1 MRLADFTHRYICT
14 RVIAVARTRIGG
26 RFMKPVKK
34 SVAYGPID
42 VHVGKRVRIRRKL
55 LNMSQTDLGDAVGLT
70 FQQIQKYERGANRI
84 SASVLFRL
92 SEILDVPIS
101 FFFDDM
107 PDTIAGTKSGS
118 EATDAPDL
126 SAFNSQDARDLVQA
140 YFRIDDPRI
149 RRRMFD
155 LAKSLARA
163 EQAA

>member
-1 MRLADFTHRYICT
+1 
-14 RVIAVARTRIGG
+14 
-26 RFMKPVKK
+26 MKPVKK

-42 VHVGKRVRIRRKL
+42 IHVGKRVRIRRKL
-55 LNMSQTDLGDAVGLT
+55 MDMSQTDLGDAVGLT

-107 PDTIAGTKSGS
+107 PDELAGPKHETGVS
-118 EATDAPDL
+118 DAPDL
-126 SAFNSQDARDLVQA
+126 SAFSSQDARDLVRA

-155 LAKSLARA
+155 LAKSLAKA

>member
-1 MRLADFTHRYICT
+1 
-14 RVIAVARTRIGG
+14 
-26 RFMKPVKK
+26 MKPVKK

-55 LNMSQTDLGDAVGLT
+55 LDMSQTDLGDAVGLT

-92 SEILDVPIS
+92 SEVLDVPIS

-107 PDTIAGTKSGS
+107 PDEIAGSKAKMEMS
-118 EATDAPDL
+118 DAPDL
-126 SAFNSQDARDLVQA
+126 SAFSSQDARELVQA
-140 YFRIDDPRI
+140 YFRIDDSRV

-155 LAKSLARA
+155 LAKTLARS

>member
-1 MRLADFTHRYICT
+1 
-14 RVIAVARTRIGG
+14 
-26 RFMKPVKK
+26 MKPVKK

-55 LNMSQTDLGDAVGLT
+55 MDMSQTDLGDAIGLT

-92 SEILDVPIS
+92 SEILDIPIS

-107 PDTIAGTKSGS
+107 PDVLTGPENKTEVS
-118 EATDAPDL
+118 TTPDL
-126 SAFNSQDARDLVQA
+126 SAFSSQDARDLVRA

-155 LAKSLARA
+155 LAKSLAKA